1 MRYTNLS
8 SRLNDDTCALKN
20 KDLVNDSIIDSQL
33 YNFYYNK
40 DCGCS
45 PVDDI
50 MMENNFTVREGY
62 GYSSGC
68 TIDTDSELRL
78 NSKLTNPRERQQL
91 CARTYTGVPNLNH
104 SGLIPNVE
112 SRLRNGDD
120 TSDIRNVDKVME
132 KSFLP
137 ISFMPMI
144 PCLSKNVQNP
154 EHIVMQNWG
163 GKPTRTDMVS
173 NEYLSHC
180 GFEQMG
186 KQWVR
191 KESLPKV

>member
-20 KDLVNDSIIDSQL
+20 KSLVNDSIIDSQL

-40 DCGCS
+40 DCSCAS
-45 PVDDI
+45 LDDVALD
-50 MMENNFTVREGY
+50 NNFTLREGY
-62 GYSSGC
+62 GYASGC

-78 NSKLTNPRERQQL
+78 NSKQTNPREKQQL
-91 CARTYTGVPNLNH
+91 CARTYVAVPNIGR

-112 SRLRNGDD
+112 SRLRNADD
-120 TSDIRNVDKVME
+120 TSDIRNVDKISE
-132 KSFLP
+132 KNLIPLMFT
-137 ISFMPMI
+137 PMLG
-144 PCLSKNVQNP
+144 CLSKNVQNP
-154 EHIVMQNWG
+154 DHIVMENWG
-163 GKPTRTDMVS
+163 GSTTRQDSTS
-173 NEYLSHC
+173 SEYLSKC

-191 KESLPKV
+191 KVSK

>member
-20 KDLVNDSIIDSQL
+20 KSLVNDSIIDSQL

-40 DCGCS
+40 DCSCS

-50 MMENNFTVREGY
+50 ALDNNFTVREGY
-62 GYSSGC
+62 GYTSGC
-68 TIDTDSELRL
+68 TVDMDSQLRL
-78 NSKLTNPRERQQL
+78 KELTHGRERQQL
-91 CARTYTGVPNLNH
+91 CARTFVGVANINK
-104 SGLIPNVE
+104 GGIVPNVE
-112 SRLRNGDD
+112 SQLINSDD
-120 TSDIRNVDKVME
+120 TSDIRNLDKVME

-137 ISFMPMI
+137 ISLMPMI

-154 EHIVMQNWG
+154 DHIVLPDWG
-163 GKPTRTDMVS
+163 GQDTRQQVTS
-173 NEYLSHC
+173 NEYLSKC

-186 KQWVR
+186 KNWIR
-191 KESLPKV
+191 KSSK